1 MADISKI
8 TLPSGTTYDIKD
20 STARSRIDEI
30 IAAGLSYEVVTTLP
44 EASAS
49 TKGKIY
55 LVAHSHGTSDIYD
68 EFLTVQGG
76 TSSSPTYSW
85 EKIGNTDIDLSNYV
99 TNVTLNPSTYSG
111 TLLSGVS
118 TQTAK
123 IYGTAVNGA
132 VAWNSK
138 DQKTVITGYGSPT
151 SDSVIGADATFSY
164 TDPSVTLTANSTNAT
179 KRVTYVES
187 VSTTNT
193 NKLVTTS
200 IKGVSGTVGVS
211 KMTAATSQTTAD
223 GTWTASNVNTNL
235 LANIS
240 VSGEVLSI
248 GAATLDT
255 QTTTQWTESA
265 KTVATANSSNT
276 TVATGSITSSGT
288 GSAVVTAVTP
298 TTKYMSASASNGS
311 VDWDSKDE
319 VTALTGLGTA
329 GTANVIGASSTFTVT
344 QPTINIEEV
353 PSAGS
358 SVGSYL
364 TVVDQVNGLPATG
377 SPLLTSGTTI
387 TVTKS

>member
-20 STARSRIDEI
+20 STARSQIAEI

-76 TSSSPTYSW
+76 TASAPTYSW

-99 TNVTLNPSTYSG
+99 TDVTLNK
-111 TLLSGVS
+111 
-118 TQTAK
+118 QTAK
-123 IYGTAVNGA
+123 AVSTISHTATYISGSASGGN

-138 DQKTVITGYGSPT
+138 DTKTAVTGYSSPT
-151 SDSVIGADATFSY
+151 SDSVIGADATFS
-164 TDPSVTLTANSTNAT
+164 VTQPTITLSSGTESGIS
-179 KRVTYVES
+179 YVES
-187 VSTTNT
+187 VSVTSSH
-193 NKLVTTS
+193 KLVTTS
-200 IKGVSGTVGVS
+200 LRGVAGTANVS
-211 KMTAATSQTTAD
+211 KVTAATSQTTAD
-223 GTWTASNVNTNL
+223 GTWTAVTGSNANSNL

-255 QTTTQWTESA
+255 QTTTQFTA
-265 KTVATANSSNT
+265 QDKTVATANVNTT
-276 TVATGSITSSGT
+276 TVATGSIDATGT
-288 GSAVVTAVTP
+288 GSTVVTAVTP
-298 TTKYMSASASNGS
+298 SGKKLRASASGGA
-311 VDWDSKDE
+311 VDWDSKDS
-319 VTALTGLGTA
+319 VTALTGLGTPS
-329 GTANVIGASSTFTVT
+329 TASVIGASSTFTVT
-344 QPTINIEEV
+344 QPTIILNNNSSSGTNRA
-353 PSAGS
+353 SALS
-358 SVGSYL
+358 SVSVGSSD
-364 TVVDQVNGLPATG
+364 TF
-377 SPLLTSGTTI
+377 LTSATSL

>member
-76 TSSSPTYSW
+76 TASAPTYSW

-99 TNVTLNPSTYSG
+99 TDVTLNKKTATVLVTTSSTKKYIKAIASNA
-111 TLLSGVS
+111 S
-118 TQTAK
+118 T
-123 IYGTAVNGA
+123 
-132 VAWNSK
+132 AWNSK
-138 DQKTVITGYGSPT
+138 DTKTAVTGYSSPT
-151 SDSVIGADATFSY
+151 SDSVIGADATFS
-164 TDPSVTLTANSTNAT
+164 VTQPTITLSSGTESGIS
-179 KRVTYVES
+179 YVES
-187 VSTTNT
+187 VSVTSSH
-193 NKLVTTS
+193 KLVTTS
-200 IKGVSGTVGVS
+200 LRGVAGTANVS
-211 KMTAATSQTTAD
+211 KVTAATSQTTAD
-223 GTWTASNVNTNL
+223 GTWTAVTGSNANSNL

-255 QTTTQWTESA
+255 QTTTQFTA
-265 KTVATANSSNT
+265 QDKTVATANVNTT
-276 TVATGSITSSGT
+276 TVATGSIDATGT
-288 GSAVVTAVTP
+288 GSTVVTAVTP
-298 TTKYMSASASNGS
+298 SGKKLKASASGGA
-311 VDWDSKDE
+311 VDWGSKDS
-319 VTALTGLGTA
+319 VTALTGLGTPS
-329 GTANVIGASSTFTVT
+329 TASVIGASSTFTVT
-344 QPTINIEEV
+344 QPTVTIGASETSGDV
-353 PSAGS
+353 QVVTGVTAGS
-358 SVGSYL
+358 
-364 TVVDQVNGLPATG
+364 TTPA
-377 SPLLTSGTTI
+377 LTSATTL